1 MIVLDTSGLL
11 AIVDSDQQDHAAVHR
26 AIAAEPG
33 PFLVSPFVLAELDY
47 LLMTRLGVAAETD
60 LLREVAAGVYDLV
73 AFRIEDLVEAA
84 DLIERYRDIKI
95 GLADAS
101 VAVIAARMRT
111 TRLLTLDQRHFRA
124 IKPLWGAAF
133 TLLPADAA

>member
-1 MIVLDTSGLL
+1 MIVPDTSGLL
-11 AIVDSDQQDHAAVHR
+11 ALVDADQQDHAAAHAAV
-26 AIAAEPG
+26 AAEPG

-47 LLMTRLGVAAETD
+47 LLMTRIGVPAEVD

-73 AFRIEDLVEAA
+73 PFGVEDLWEAT
-84 DLIERYRDIKI
+84 DLIERYRDVRI

-101 VAVIAARMRT
+101 VAVVAARMRT

-124 IKPLWGAAF
+124 VKPLWGTAF
-133 TLLPADAA
+133 TLLPADAP